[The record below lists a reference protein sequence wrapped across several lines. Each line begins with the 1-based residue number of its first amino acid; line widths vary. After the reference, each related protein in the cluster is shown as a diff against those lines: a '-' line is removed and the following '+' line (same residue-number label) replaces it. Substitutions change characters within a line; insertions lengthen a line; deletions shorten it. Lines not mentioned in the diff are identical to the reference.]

1 MVDAVLDIL
10 PQELVKKNDI
20 YALSQVVEYEKFGLY
35 FSAHWCP
42 PCRLFTP
49 ILIDFYNKIN
59 EKEKKFE
66 IIFIS
71 SDQSSQQFD
80 EYYNTMPWAAVN
92 FDDEMRDTLGDAF
105 QINGIPT
112 LIIFDN
118 KGKKLCDDGRMTIQN
133 NYQKTKESALT
144 VFENFK

>member
-92 FDDEMRDTLGDAF
+92 SHLKKMRILL
-105 QINGIPT
+105 
-112 LIIFDN
+112 LILMM
-118 KGKKLCDDGRMTIQN
+118 K
-133 NYQKTKESALT
+133 
-144 VFENFK
+144 

>member
-49 ILIDFYNKIN
+49 ILVDFYNKIN

-118 KGKKLCDDGRMTIQN
+118 KGKKLCDDGRMIIQT
-133 NYQKTKESALT
+133 NYQKTQESALN
-144 VFENFK
+144 VFEKLK